1 MFLGAQRS
9 WRTTASHS
17 GPGLGLGELLH
28 GPHLQGIAQHDWQK
42 GREVPGGPVIKKP
55 PCNAGDTGVTLGRAT
70 KAPGASG

>member
-1 MFLGAQRS
+1 M
-9 WRTTASHS
+9 
-17 GPGLGLGELLH
+17 GELLH

-42 GREVPGGPVIKKP
+42 GRDVPGGPVIKKP